1 MNTTYKEIET
11 GVMQRT
17 DVDGETT
24 TSYMPFKQ
32 GDTRT
37 DIDDEENETVV
48 DLWQEALDA
57 GAVLLSD
64 EDKAATLAEQA
75 AQLAKVEASAAKL
88 SGVEFEGVM
97 CSATAEDQHGLAD
110 IEAVVRAG
118 MAINFHFENGAKLV
132 LTTDNIDAFRAVWFP
147 FRLSFF
153 Q

>member
-1 MNTTYKEIET
+1 MITTYKEIET
-11 GVMQRT
+11 DVMQRT
-17 DVDGETT
+17 DIDGETT

-32 GDTRT
+32 GDTRP
-37 DIDDEENETVV
+37 DIDDENETVV

-64 EDKAATLAEQA
+64 EEKAAKLAEQA
-75 AQLAKVEASAAKL
+75 AQLAKIEDAAAKL
-88 SGVEFEGVM
+88 VGVEFDGVM

-118 MAINFHFENGAKLV
+118 MAINFHFENGTKLA
-132 LTTDNIDAFRAVWFP
+132 LATDNIDAFRAVWFP